1 MSESDAALYAANQ
14 FNNQSK
20 TNSALNNMLR
30 SLMGEKQKAT
40 VSQRLKELFE
50 VDDILAKQ
58 DAPINTVYDA
68 KQQAM
73 DNQIAMSLSSPLPQY
88 EALDSNQ
95 ENLSTAMIN
104 TNAPNTRVERSM
116 NGGLMAFSP
125 QARMQQG
132 LMQTYRPPIRME
144 NGGIASVLNE
154 ILQNFSPEEN
164 AIIMQQLQSGETTP
178 EKIISDFKSRQ
189 QQDVKLDQDNVS
201 GVGDPMDIAINSDA
215 NNNIDPEEIKL
226 ADLSLINQ
234 ANANNINPELK
245 NISSVVDTELQN
257 DVQNALAQNTDLQV
271 DGLEDK
277 VLGETTRVG
286 REIFVDPDSKKP
298 YSERSITF
306 ETQDGKWVT
315 MPTVDVNGEEIPQNL
330 IEQYV
335 AKNGPID
342 PITGEQFPVFDKRQ
356 DAESYARN
364 RSDSL
369 VDEVDTRTDLQVDS
383 PEDKVNDNEKY
394 TLISVNGK
402 TADKGDQRTDSQ
414 VDGPEDEIPPQI
426 PPLKPKQV
434 NSNLN
439 DSKITMDL
447 IENAKN
453 AKDPKNFLD
462 KLSGKELML
471 MGAAYLGTTSVASG
485 TKAAISALWNSRDA
499 DKAHNL
505 ALRKIESLEKY
516 YKSQAERSKDLTRL
530 KEYEL
535 KLNKQFKDD
544 EQALKIIELLSGGGG
559 DNLDLFET
567 IYKSQ
572 NDWTK
577 LLVEQTETKS
587 DIDTRKYIQN
597 TYGNLFPDDYNWD
610 EGNISTYAAYI
621 AKHNADL
628 LQSQLKGSNNNSDEM
643 RKMLI
648 EYMKKQG

>member
-14 FNNQSK
+14 FNDQRK
-20 TNSALNNMLR
+20 TDSALNNMLR

-50 VDDILAKQ
+50 ADDILAKQ

-277 VLGETTRVG
+277 V
-286 REIFVDPDSKKP
+286 D
-298 YSERSITF
+298 
-306 ETQDGKWVT
+306 
-315 MPTVDVNGEEIPQNL
+315 
-330 IEQYV
+330 
-335 AKNGPID
+335 
-342 PITGEQFPVFDKRQ
+342 
-356 DAESYARN
+356 
-364 RSDSL
+364 
-369 VDEVDTRTDLQVDS
+369 
-383 PEDKVNDNEKY
+383 DNEGYK
-394 TLISVNGK
+394 LISVNG
-402 TADKGDQRTDSQ
+402 TTVDKGDQRTDSQ
-414 VDGPEDEIPPQI
+414 KDLDAVAGSGADYIGGPEGKTSDQRTDSQKDLDAVFGVGGPEDEGPPPIPPPI
-426 PPLKPKQV
+426 PLPKPEQV